1 MRSGHGRS
9 GAPRQREARRY
20 RLSSLSPLSGKIGE
34 IGKIGQKQKPLRT
47 LAISVQIC
55 TC

>member
-1 MRSGHGRS
+1 MA
-9 GAPRQREARRY
+9 GAARRVSGK
-20 RLSSLSPLSGKIGE
+20 RAATGSSLSPLSGKIGE

-47 LAISVQIC
+47 LAISVQVC